1 MQQAEI
7 PDVPPPSRPLEAA
20 GGPERRRF
28 AFLGAAALV
37 SVGYVD
43 PGNWATDLEGGARF
57 GYQLLWVLVL
67 SGLIATLLQTL
78 SARLGMVSGLDL
90 AAACRVHFPERLR
103 LPLWLLAEIAIIAC
117 DMAEVLGSAVAL
129 NLLFG
134 LPLVAGALL
143 TACDVFLILALQ
155 RQGTRRIEVL
165 VTLLVLAIGACLGA
179 QLFLARPDVTALS
192 EGLMPRLP
200 GDSLYIA
207 IGILGATVMPHN
219 LYLHSAIV
227 PKRDVSGHR
236 GDQARALRRCFSST
250 AFALGVALLLN
261 AAILVMAAAVF
272 STRGIAVSS
281 LADAHRLLT
290 PLVGT
295 SAAAVLFA
303 LALLCSGQSSTITG
317 TLAGQVVMEGFVRLR
332 LSPAAR
338 RMLTRS
344 IAIVPAVVVLS
355 LLGER
360 GTMPLLVASQVVL
373 SLQLPFAIVPL
384 VRFSG
389 SPEIMGRFASP
400 APVKALAVA
409 CAGLVIA
416 ANGWLVSRLVVSWY
430 GEHPM
435 LAVAL
440 GIVAF
445 GALGLLACTAFVPL
459 RLPWSRTGERL
470 EGLSSTHLDEARAQL

>member
-1 MQQAEI
+1 MQKTTG
-7 PDVPPPSRPLEAA
+7 PDAPPASQPFGGS

-57 GYQLLWVLVL
+57 GYRLLWVLVL

-90 AAACRVHFPERLR
+90 AAACRVHYPERLR
-103 LPLWLLAEIAIIAC
+103 VPLWLLAELAIIAC

-134 LPLVAGALL
+134 LPLLAGALL
-143 TACDVFLILALQ
+143 TGCDVFLILALQ

-165 VTLLVLAIGACLGA
+165 VTLLVVAIGACLAA
-179 QLFLARPDVTALS
+179 QLLLARPDVGALAS
-192 EGLMPRLP
+192 GLVPSLP
-200 GDSLYIA
+200 GDSLYVA

-227 PKRDVSGHR
+227 PKREILRRR
-236 GDQARALRRCFSST
+236 GDQARSLRRCFTST
-250 AFALGVALLLN
+250 ALALGVALLLN

-272 STRGIAVSS
+272 ATRGIAVSS
-281 LADAHRLLT
+281 LNDAHRLLA

-295 SAAAVLFA
+295 SLASILFA

-338 RMLTRS
+338 RVLTRAV
-344 IAIVPAVVVLS
+344 AIVPAVVVLW
-355 LLGER
+355 LMGER

-373 SLQLPFAIVPL
+373 SLQLPFAILPL
-384 VRFSG
+384 VRFTG
-389 SPEIMGRFASP
+389 SPAIMGRFANR
-400 APVKALAVA
+400 ALVKALAFG
-409 CAGLVIA
+409 CAALVVL
-416 ANGWLVSRLVVSWY
+416 ANAWLVAKLLAAWY
-430 GEHPM
+430 VDSPV
-435 LAVAL
+435 LAA
-440 GIVAF
+440 G
-445 GALGLLACTAFVPL
+445 GACVGLLALALLACIGIVPL
-459 RLPWSRTGERL
+459 RLPYDRGRTEVDALGSL
-470 EGLSSTHLDEARAQL
+470 EKA

>member
-1 MQQAEI
+1 MLQI
-7 PDVPPPSRPLEAA
+7 NSPTPPPSRPFAA
-20 GGPERRRF
+20 APERRRF

-90 AAACRVHFPERLR
+90 AAACRVHYPERMR
-103 LPLWLLAEIAIIAC
+103 LPLWLLAELAIIAC
-117 DMAEVLGSAVAL
+117 DMAEVLGSAIAL

-155 RQGTRRIEVL
+155 RQGTRRIEIL
-165 VTLLVLAIGACLGA
+165 VTLLVVTIGICLAL
-179 QLFLARPDVTALS
+179 QLLLARPSARALAD
-192 EGLMPRLP
+192 GFVPRLP
-200 GDSLYIA
+200 GDSLYVA

-227 PKRDVSGHR
+227 PKRDASR
-236 GDQARALRRCFSST
+236 RQGDQARALRRCFSST
-250 AFALGVALLLN
+250 AVALGIALLLN

-272 STRGIAVSS
+272 STRGIEVTS
-281 LADAHRLLT
+281 LSDAHRLLT

-295 SAAAVLFA
+295 SAAAALFA

-317 TLAGQVVMEGFVRLR
+317 TLAGQIVMEGFVQLR

-338 RMLTRS
+338 RVITRA

-355 LLGER
+355 LLGES
-360 GTMPLLVASQVVL
+360 GSMPLLVASQVVL
-373 SLQLPFAIVPL
+373 SLQLPFAIIPL
-384 VRFSG
+384 IRLTS
-389 SPEIMGRFASP
+389 SPEIMGRFANG
-400 APVKALAVA
+400 AAVKALAVV
-409 CAGLVIA
+409 CAGLVIV
-416 ANGWLVSRLVVSWY
+416 ANVWLVGRLLASWY
-430 GEHPM
+430 GDHPA
-435 LAVAL
+435 LASTFGLVAL
-440 GIVAF
+440 
-445 GALGLLACTAFVPL
+445 GALGLLACTAIVPL
-459 RLPWSRTGERL
+459 RLAWGP
-470 EGLSSTHLDEARAQL
+470 ARSGFDHVPSASAR